1 MKKRYLAQCSG
12 LFLLTA
18 FYLPGGRP
26 AAASQDTAPRRI
38 EIVAKR
44 FSFQP
49 SEVTLK
55 KGVPVVLVFSS
66 QDVTHGIKVTEL
78 NLEAEIKKDTTK
90 ELAFTPTEAGDY
102 VGHCSHF
109 CGEGH
114 GSMTLAL
121 HVTE

>member
-1 MKKRYLAQCSG
+1 MKMKYLAQCSG

-18 FYLPGGRP
+18 FCIPGAGP
-26 AAASQDTAPRRI
+26 AVSQEAPRRI

-44 FSFQP
+44 FAYTP
-49 SEVTLK
+49 AEVTLK
-55 KGVPVVLVFSS
+55 KGVPVVLVLSS
-66 QDVTHGIKVTEL
+66 EDVTHGLKFKEFDVET
-78 NLEAEIKKDTTK
+78 EIKKGAPAEVT
-90 ELAFTPTEAGDY
+90 FTPTEAGDF

-114 GSMTLAL
+114 GSMALTL

>member
-1 MKKRYLAQCSG
+1 MRKKYLAQCFG

-18 FYLPGGRP
+18 FCLPGAGP
-26 AAASQDTAPRRI
+26 AVSQEAPRRV

-44 FSFQP
+44 FTYMP
-49 SEVTLK
+49 AEVTLK
-55 KGVPVVLVFSS
+55 KGVPVVLVLSS
-66 QDVTHGIKVTEL
+66 EDVTHGLKFQEF
-78 NLEAEIKKDTTK
+78 NLEAEIKKGAPK
-90 ELAFTPTEAGDY
+90 EITFTPTEAGDF

-114 GSMTLAL
+114 GSMTLTF

>member
-1 MKKRYLAQCSG
+1 MKKRYLSQFFG
-12 LFLLTA
+12 LLLLTA
-18 FYLPGGRP
+18 FCASGAGS
-26 AAASQDTAPRRI
+26 AASQDSAPRRV

-49 SEVTLK
+49 AEVTLK
-55 KGVPVVLVFSS
+55 KGEPVVLILSS
-66 QDVTHGIKVTEL
+66 KDVTHGIKFQEL
-78 NLEAEIKKDTTK
+78 SLEAEIKKDTPK

-114 GSMTLAL
+114 GSMMLTL